1 MFISVSDAAKKW
13 KISDRMVRRYC
24 IQGRIQGAYQEDEVW
39 FIPEDAEKPERKVPD
54 IQENP
59 TPKPQPP
66 LVKKL
71 RQQKTKKMF
80 RGLYDYVQTNLTY
93 SNCRMASNRLMLTQ
107 ITEIFETDKVK
118 TGFEPIKVDDLI
130 EATDHML
137 CVDHIIDTATQALTQ
152 TYINEQQR

>member
-1 MFISVSDAAKKW
+1 MYITVSDAAKKW
-13 KISDRMVRRYC
+13 NISDRMVRRYC

-39 FIPEDAEKPERKVPD
+39 FIPEDAEKPARKIP
-54 IQENP
+54 EEP
-59 TPKPQPP
+59 EKPAPKPQPP
-66 LVKKL
+66 LAKKL

-80 RGLYDYVQTNLTY
+80 HGLYDYVQTNLTY
-93 SNCRMASNRLMLTQ
+93 SNGRMASNRLMLTQ
-107 ITEIFETDKVK
+107 ITEIFETAKVK

-152 TYINEQQR
+152 T

>member
-39 FIPEDAEKPERKVPD
+39 FVPEDAEKPERKVPD

-80 RGLYDYVQTNLTY
+80 HGLYDYVQTRSPAPTAARPAAVSCSLRSRRSLRRTR
-93 SNCRMASNRLMLTQ
+93 SRPASSPSRWTISSRPPTICSAW
-107 ITEIFETDKVK
+107 ITS
-118 TGFEPIKVDDLI
+118 LI
-130 EATDHML
+130 PPP
-137 CVDHIIDTATQALTQ
+137 
-152 TYINEQQR
+152 RR